1 MFTIQGFF
9 NPYLPAAQSRL
20 DAVLTIS
27 SSIESAAGMPSGRKV
42 VGFVLDV
49 SGSMHG
55 EKLAQAKLAARRGID
70 MLDDDTSFFVVSFSG
85 SAKVVVA
92 ACRAT
97 AENRANA
104 HRAVQDLGAGG
115 STAMSRGLK
124 LALAQVQQSGAE
136 IASVYFQTD
145 GDNDHNDSDQLPAV
159 IAQCQG
165 VFQCDCR
172 GIGTDWK
179 PEQLRRIAS
188 ALLGTA
194 DAVIDP
200 TGLDQDFQAFLS
212 RSMSKGIAGAT
223 LRIWSPKV
231 VKVAAVKQMS
241 PDILDLMPLAKRV
254 DDKTLDIPL
263 GAWAAETR
271 DYQLAFE
278 LPTGSLDD
286 EMLACRAS
294 VVFQGPAG
302 ETKVS
307 CDPIAV
313 RWSSD
318 DVLTTR
324 ISKEVAHYTGQS
336 ELAESIQEGLDAK
349 ANGDEERAT
358 RLLGRAAQIAE
369 QSGNDEVTRRLK
381 KVVDVVDA
389 STGTVRLKRADKGA
403 EMELELGGTRTVR
416 RRSGTPPQPV
426 ENQS

>member
-1 MFTIQGFF
+1 ME
-9 NPYLPAAQSRL
+9 A
-20 DAVLTIS
+20 
-27 SSIESAAGMPSGRKV
+27 SAAPSGRKV

-70 MLDDDTSFFVVSFSG
+70 MLGEDMGFFVVSFSG
-85 SAKVVVA
+85 TANVVVA
-92 ACRAT
+92 ACQAT
-97 AENRANA
+97 HENKESA
-104 HRAVQDLGAGG
+104 HRAVQALSASG

-124 LALAQVQQSGAE
+124 LALAQVQRSGAA

-145 GDNDHNDSDQLPAV
+145 GDNDEHDNEHLPAV

-200 TGLDQDFQAFLS
+200 AGLDEDFRAFLS
-212 RSMSKGIAGAT
+212 RSMSKGIAGAV

-231 VKVAAVKQMS
+231 VKVATVKQMS

-278 LPTGSLDD
+278 LPAGSLGD
-286 EMLACRAS
+286 EMLACRAA
-294 VVFQGPAG
+294 VVYQGPEG
-302 ETKVS
+302 ETRVG

-313 RWSSD
+313 RWSND
-318 DVLTTR
+318 DALTTR

-336 ELAESIQEGLDAK
+336 ELAESIQGGLEAK
-349 ANGDEERAT
+349 AAGDEERAT
-358 RLLGRAAQIAE
+358 RLLGRAAQIAA
-369 QSGNDEVTRRLK
+369 QSGNEEVTRRLR

-389 STGTVRLKRADKGA
+389 GAGTVRLKRADKGA

-416 RRSGTPPQPV
+416 RRAGAAQPI
-426 ENQS
+426 ESQP